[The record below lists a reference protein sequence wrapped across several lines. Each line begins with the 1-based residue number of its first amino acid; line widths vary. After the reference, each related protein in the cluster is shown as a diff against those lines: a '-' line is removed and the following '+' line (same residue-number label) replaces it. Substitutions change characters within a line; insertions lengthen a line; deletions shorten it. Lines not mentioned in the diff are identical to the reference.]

1 MDLDYQEV
9 ESHIKKLYD
18 DSKNIVENNVFL
30 NQLLQRK
37 NDSLPSRIRAL
48 T

>member
-9 ESHIKKLYD
+9 ESHIKKLHD
-18 DSKNIVENNVFL
+18 DSKNIVEKKVFL
-30 NQLLQRK
+30 NQLLQRM
-37 NDSLPSRIRAL
+37 NYSLPSRIRAL